1 MACKLAYDRQ
11 CRVGTVAGKT
21 GRATDA
27 YELLHEDPLLPE
39 TSALREL
46 QRARNI
52 VRNDPETSVTMN
64 TMHFG
69 KPKSPYVLAP
79 MIPPSAS

>member
-11 CRVGTVAGKT
+11 CRLGTVAGKT

-27 YELLHEDPLLPE
+27 YELLHAGSLLPE

-52 VRNDPETSVTMN
+52 VRNDPETCVAMN

-69 KPKSPYVLAP
+69 EAKSPYVLAP

>member
-1 MACKLAYDRQ
+1 MACKLGYDRQ

-21 GRATDA
+21 GGATDS
-27 YELLHEDPLLPE
+27 YELLHASPLLPE

-46 QRARNI
+46 QRVRNI
-52 VRNDPETSVTMN
+52 VRNDPETCVAMS
-64 TMHFG
+64 TMHFV

-79 MIPPSAS
+79 MIPPSAP